1 MKTREQIQLEA
12 FQALKRN
19 NYTGTI
25 CLSTGSGKSKVAID
39 CIKEGRFKNILITS
53 PRTNLKENWNKEL
66 HKWDIKRLESPLN
79 GVKVINSYFYLD
91 TPLRITL
98 ENIQTC
104 YKWSLEEIN
113 EFDLIIADEIHTIV
127 TPEYGNLLI
136 NAAEL
141 DIRVI
146 GLTATPDKDKVEK
159 QIFYNDYCPIVY
171 EYYDSAEDG
180 IINKRQYITI
190 KYPLTDNYKV
200 LAGTTKKPFITG
212 ELTQYKYLTDNLRKG
227 QQLMASTGSSDW
239 FTDAADWFW
248 NGNGNLEQKT
258 AARIYLQ
265 AIKFRKE
272 FLWNLSSS
280 ADITLKLKEKI
291 FATQSNNK
299 ILFFSELT
307 KQADKLTPYT
317 VHSKKDAET
326 NSRLIGMFNKGEIKE
341 LGSCNS
347 LTLGLNLVG
356 ATHAII
362 ESFNSS
368 DVVFQ
373 QKAGR
378 TDRLSV
384 DDVATILFVVPEGTQ
399 AEEWY
404 KKITKKLEIEDKITE
419 YNDLNFDL

>member
-12 FQALKRN
+12 LQALRKN
-19 NYTGTI
+19 NYIGTI

-39 CIKEGRFKNILITS
+39 CIKEEGFKNILITS
-53 PRTNLKENWNKEL
+53 PRTNLKDNWKKEL
-66 HKWDIKRLESPLN
+66 EKWCIRYVGADNWVDDDNFRNIYIS
-79 GVKVINSYFYLD
+79 I
-91 TPLRITL
+91 

-104 YKWSLEEIN
+104 YKWPLEKID

-146 GLTATPDKDKVEK
+146 GLTATPDKDKIEK
-159 QIFYNDYCPIVY
+159 QDFYDSFCPIVY
-171 EYYDSAEDG
+171 EYYDSADDG
-180 IINKRQYITI
+180 IINKRQYITV
-190 KYPLTDNYKV
+190 KYPLTDDYKV

-280 ADITLKLKEKI
+280 ADIALKLKEKI

-326 NSRLIGMFNKGEIKE
+326 NSRLIEMFNKGEITE

-404 KKITKKLEIEDKITE
+404 RKIIKKLEIEDKITE
-419 YNDLNFDL
+419 YNNLNFDL